1 MSDAGE
7 MMASGFFF
15 SADTNRR
22 DFFQRVCRT
31 IAGAGLVLLGSPKL
45 VVAALKVGDPLP
57 PVTLKDLRGR
67 KVSLPGDFRGQV
79 GLIHFWA
86 SWCPYCVKEFKAIEA
101 LYQLYKTRGFLPYSI
116 NVGDTPVAAEAYIAP
131 LGISYPIPLDGGS
144 SVARLYGITGIPT
157 TLLVDRTG
165 LIRHKILGEINQDGL
180 KKLVSFMLV

>member
-1 MSDAGE
+1 LPNDRRGGSGSARFAEAGRCRPE
-7 MMASGFFF
+7 GRR
-15 SADTNRR
+15 SAPAGDLKGP
-22 DFFQRVCRT
+22 
-31 IAGAGLVLLGSPKL
+31 AGAEGI
-45 VVAALKVGDPLP
+45 P
-57 PVTLKDLRGR
+57 P
-67 KVSLPGDFRGQV
+67 FRGQV

-157 TLLVDRTG
+157 TLLVGRTG
-165 LIRHKILGEINQDGL
+165 LIRYKILGEINQDGL
-180 KKLVSFMLV
+180 KKLVSVMLV